1 MSPRN
6 KVVFY
11 YLSGLIFFEAV
22 VLTYVF
28 SLDRL
33 GQMSLINS
41 FHSSEADFS
50 FKIITSGA
58 EITIPILFLGYL
70 IWKKSD
76 LLKSY
81 VISYIFSTLIVQFLK
96 LVVFKDALRPLAY
109 FKGQAY
115 SWHMV
120 QNLMI
125 SEYNSMPSGHTS
137 AAWFMCFWISLLAQK
152 PILTVLITFYA
163 MLVAYSRV
171 YLFQHFPID
180 TAVGAVIGTGVSL
193 LVYYLN
199 VSKSDIKWFHIVSVT
214 LIYAGFF

>member
-22 VLTYVF
+22 VLTYIF

-41 FHSSEADFS
+41 SHSSWADLF

-70 IWKKSD
+70 IWEKSD
-76 LLKSY
+76 LLKPY
-81 VISYIFSTLIVQFLK
+81 VISYIFSTVLVQFLK
-96 LVVFKDALRPLAY
+96 LVVFKEALRPLAY

-115 SWHMV
+115 SWHLV
-120 QNLMI
+120 QNLLI
-125 SEYNSMPSGHTS
+125 HEYNSMPSGHTS
-137 AAWFMCFWISLLAQK
+137 AAWFMCFWISLAAKK
-152 PILTVLITFYA
+152 PWITLLMVFYA

-171 YLFQHFPID
+171 YLFQHFPVD
-180 TAVGAVIGTGVSL
+180 TAVGAMIGTGVSL
-193 LVYYLN
+193 LVYYFN
-199 VSKSDIKWFHIVSVT
+199 VSKSEIQ
-214 LIYAGFF
+214 

>member
-6 KVVFY
+6 KVAIF

-28 SLDRL
+28 SMDRL
-33 GQMSLINS
+33 VQMSLINS
-41 FHSSEADFS
+41 FHSPWADHF

-81 VISYIFSTLIVQFLK
+81 VISYIFSTVIVQFLK
-96 LVVFKDALRPLAY
+96 LVVFKEALRPLAY
-109 FKGQAY
+109 FKDQGQ
-115 SWHMV
+115 SWHLV
-120 QNLMI
+120 QNLLI
-125 SEYNSMPSGHTS
+125 SEFNSMPSGHTS
-137 AAWFMCFWISLLAQK
+137 AAWFMCFWISLAVKK
-152 PILTVLITFYA
+152 PNFTLFLLFYA

-171 YLFQHFPID
+171 YLFQHFPVD
-180 TAVGAVIGTGVSL
+180 TAAGAFIGTGVSL

-199 VSKSDIKWFHIVSVT
+199 VSKTD
-214 LIYAGFF
+214 LP

>member
-6 KVVFY
+6 KVVIC
-11 YLSGLIFFEAV
+11 YLSGLIFFEV
-22 VLTYVF
+22 VALTYVF
-28 SLDRL
+28 SFDRL
-33 GQMSLINS
+33 DQMSLINS
-41 FHSSEADFS
+41 FHSTEADFL
-50 FKIITSGA
+50 FKIISSGA

-81 VISYIFSTLIVQFLK
+81 VIAYILSTLIVQFLK
-96 LVVFKDALRPLAY
+96 LIVFKDALRPLAY
-109 FKGQAY
+109 FKGQAH

-120 QNLMI
+120 QNLLI

-137 AAWFMCFWISLLAQK
+137 AAWFMCFWISLVVQK
-152 PILTVLITFYA
+152 PFLTRLIIFYA

-171 YLFQHFPID
+171 YLFQHFPVD
-180 TAVGAVIGTGVSL
+180 TAVGAMIGTGVSL

-199 VSKSDIKWFHIVSVT
+199 VPKSDIK
-214 LIYAGFF
+214 

>member
-6 KVVFY
+6 KVVIY
-11 YLSGLIFFEAV
+11 YLSGLIFFEVV

-28 SLDRL
+28 SFERLD
-33 GQMSLINS
+33 QMSLINS
-41 FHSSEADFS
+41 FNSLGADFL

-81 VISYIFSTLIVQFLK
+81 VISYIFSTVIVQFLK

-109 FKGQAY
+109 FKGQGHA
-115 SWHMV
+115 WHLV

-125 SEYNSMPSGHTS
+125 NEYNSMPSGHTS
-137 AAWFMCFWISLLAQK
+137 AAWFMCFWISLVAQK
-152 PILTVLITFYA
+152 PILTVLIIFYA

-171 YLFQHFPID
+171 YLFQHFPVD
-180 TAVGAVIGTGVSL
+180 TAVGAMIGTGVSL
-193 LVYYLN
+193 LVYFVN
-199 VSKSDIKWFHIVSVT
+199 VSKSDLK
-214 LIYAGFF
+214 

>member
-6 KVVFY
+6 KVVIY

-22 VLTYVF
+22 VLTYIF
-28 SLDRL
+28 SLDRM

-41 FHSSEADFS
+41 FHSSEADFL

-81 VISYIFSTLIVQFLK
+81 VISYIFSTVIVQFLK

-109 FKGQAY
+109 FKGQGHA
-115 SWHMV
+115 WHLV

-125 SEYNSMPSGHTS
+125 NEYNSMPSGHTS
-137 AAWFMCFWISLLAQK
+137 AAWFMCFWISLVAQK
-152 PILTVLITFYA
+152 PILTVLIIFYA

-171 YLFQHFPID
+171 YLFQHFPVD
-180 TAVGAVIGTGVSL
+180 TAVGAMIGTGVSL
-193 LVYYLN
+193 LVYYVN
-199 VSKSDIKWFHIVSVT
+199 VSKSDLK
-214 LIYAGFF
+214 

>member
-6 KVVFY
+6 KVVIY
-11 YLSGLIFFEAV
+11 YLSGLIFFEVV

-28 SLDRL
+28 SFERLD
-33 GQMSLINS
+33 QMSLINS
-41 FHSSEADFS
+41 FNSTGTDFL

-81 VISYIFSTLIVQFLK
+81 VISYIFSTVIVQFLK

-109 FKGQAY
+109 FKGQGHA
-115 SWHMV
+115 WHLV
-120 QNLMI
+120 QNLLI
-125 SEYNSMPSGHTS
+125 NEYNSMPSGHTS
-137 AAWFMCFWISLLAQK
+137 AAWFMCFWISLVAQK
-152 PILTVLITFYA
+152 PILTVLIIFYA

-171 YLFQHFPID
+171 YLFQHFPVD
-180 TAVGAVIGTGVSL
+180 TAVGAMIGTGVSL
-193 LVYYLN
+193 LVYYVN
-199 VSKSDIKWFHIVSVT
+199 VSKSDLK
-214 LIYAGFF
+214 

>member
-1 MSPRN
+1 VGMSPRN
-6 KVVFY
+6 KVVIY
-11 YLSGLIFFEAV
+11 YLSGLIFFEVV

-28 SLDRL
+28 SFERLD
-33 GQMSLINS
+33 QMSLINS
-41 FHSSEADFS
+41 FNSLGADFL

-81 VISYIFSTLIVQFLK
+81 VISYIFSTVIVQFLK

-109 FKGQAY
+109 FKGQGHA
-115 SWHMV
+115 WHLV

-125 SEYNSMPSGHTS
+125 NEYNSMPSGHTS
-137 AAWFMCFWISLLAQK
+137 AAWFMCFWISLVAQK
-152 PILTVLITFYA
+152 PILTVLIIFYA

-171 YLFQHFPID
+171 YLFQHFPVD
-180 TAVGAVIGTGVSL
+180 TAVGAMIGTGVSL
-193 LVYYLN
+193 LVYFVN
-199 VSKSDIKWFHIVSVT
+199 VSKSDLK
-214 LIYAGFF
+214 

>member
-22 VLTYVF
+22 VLTYIF

-41 FHSSEADFS
+41 SHSSWADLF

-76 LLKSY
+76 LLKPY

-96 LVVFKDALRPLAY
+96 LIVFKDALRPLAY
-109 FKGQAY
+109 FKGQAH

-120 QNLMI
+120 QNLLI

-137 AAWFMCFWISLLAQK
+137 AAWFMCFWISLL
-152 PILTVLITFYA
+152 I
-163 MLVAYSRV
+163 
-171 YLFQHFPID
+171 
-180 TAVGAVIGTGVSL
+180 
-193 LVYYLN
+193 
-199 VSKSDIKWFHIVSVT
+199 
-214 LIYAGFF
+214 

>member
-6 KVVFY
+6 KVVIY

-22 VLTYVF
+22 VLTYIF

-96 LVVFKDALRPLAY
+96 LVVFRDALRPLAY

-152 PILTVLITFYA
+152 PILTILITFYA

-199 VSKSDIKWFHIVSVT
+199 VSKSDIK
-214 LIYAGFF
+214 

>member
-6 KVVFY
+6 KVVIY

-22 VLTYVF
+22 VLTYIF
-28 SLDRL
+28 SLDRM

-41 FHSSEADFS
+41 FYSTWADLF

-76 LLKSY
+76 LLKPY
-81 VISYIFSTLIVQFLK
+81 VISYIFSTVLVQFLK
-96 LVVFKDALRPLAY
+96 LVVFKEALRPLAY

-115 SWHMV
+115 SWHLV
-120 QNLMI
+120 QNLLI
-125 SEYNSMPSGHTS
+125 HEYNSMPSGHTS
-137 AAWFMCFWISLLAQK
+137 AAWFMCFWISLAAKK
-152 PILTVLITFYA
+152 PWITLLMVFYA

-171 YLFQHFPID
+171 YLFQHFPVD
-180 TAVGAVIGTGVSL
+180 TAVGAMIGTGVSL
-193 LVYYLN
+193 LVYYFN
-199 VSKSDIKWFHIVSVT
+199 VSKSEIQ
-214 LIYAGFF
+214 

>member
-6 KVVFY
+6 KVVIY
-11 YLSGLIFFEAV
+11 YLSGLIFFEV
-22 VLTYVF
+22 VALTYVF
-28 SLDRL
+28 SFERLD
-33 GQMSLINS
+33 QMSLINS
-41 FHSSEADFS
+41 FNSLGADFL

-81 VISYIFSTLIVQFLK
+81 VISYIFSTVIVQFLK

-109 FKGQAY
+109 FKGQGHA
-115 SWHMV
+115 WHLV

-125 SEYNSMPSGHTS
+125 NEYNSMPSGHTS
-137 AAWFMCFWISLLAQK
+137 AAWFMCFWISLVAQK
-152 PILTVLITFYA
+152 PILTVLIVFYA

-171 YLFQHFPID
+171 YLFQHFPVD
-180 TAVGAVIGTGVSL
+180 TAVGAMIGTGVSL
-193 LVYYLN
+193 LVYFVN
-199 VSKSDIKWFHIVSVT
+199 VSKSDLK
-214 LIYAGFF
+214 

>member
-6 KVVFY
+6 KVVIY

-22 VLTYVF
+22 VLTYIF

-41 FHSSEADFS
+41 FHSLWADLF

-76 LLKSY
+76 LLKPY
-81 VISYIFSTLIVQFLK
+81 LISYIFSTVLVQFLK
-96 LVVFKDALRPLAY
+96 LVVFKDALRPLSY

-115 SWHMV
+115 AWHLV
-120 QNLMI
+120 QNLLI
-125 SEYNSMPSGHTS
+125 HEYNSMPSGHTS
-137 AAWFMCFWISLLAQK
+137 AAWFMCFWISLAANK
-152 PILTVLITFYA
+152 PWITLLMVFYA
-163 MLVAYSRV
+163 ILVAYSRV
-171 YLFQHFPID
+171 YLFQHFPVD
-180 TAVGAVIGTGVSL
+180 TAAGAMIGTGVSL

-199 VSKSDIKWFHIVSVT
+199 VSKSDLK
-214 LIYAGFF
+214 

>member
-6 KVVFY
+6 KVVIY

-22 VLTYVF
+22 VLTYIF

-41 FHSSEADFS
+41 FHSLWADLF

-76 LLKSY
+76 LLKPY
-81 VISYIFSTLIVQFLK
+81 LISYIFSTVLVQFLK
-96 LVVFKDALRPLAY
+96 LVVFKDALRPLSY
-109 FKGQAY
+109 FKGQAHA
-115 SWHMV
+115 WHLV
-120 QNLMI
+120 QNLLI
-125 SEYNSMPSGHTS
+125 HEYNSMPSGHTS
-137 AAWFMCFWISLLAQK
+137 AAWFMCFWISLAANK
-152 PILTVLITFYA
+152 PWITLLLVFYTI
-163 MLVAYSRV
+163 LVAYSRV
-171 YLFQHFPID
+171 YLFQHFPVD
-180 TAVGAVIGTGVSL
+180 TAAGAMIGTGVSL

-199 VSKSDIKWFHIVSVT
+199 VSKSDLK
-214 LIYAGFF
+214 

>member
-6 KVVFY
+6 KVVIY

-22 VLTYVF
+22 VLTYIF

-41 FHSSEADFS
+41 SHSSWADLF

-76 LLKSY
+76 LLKPY
-81 VISYIFSTLIVQFLK
+81 VISYIFSTVLVQFLK
-96 LVVFKDALRPLAY
+96 LVVFKEALRPLAY

-115 SWHMV
+115 SWHLV
-120 QNLMI
+120 QNLLI
-125 SEYNSMPSGHTS
+125 HEYNSMPSGHTS
-137 AAWFMCFWISLLAQK
+137 AAWFMCFWISLAAKK
-152 PILTVLITFYA
+152 PWITLLMVSYA

-171 YLFQHFPID
+171 YLFQHFPVD
-180 TAVGAVIGTGVSL
+180 TAVGAMIGIGVSL
-193 LVYYLN
+193 LVYYFN
-199 VSKSDIKWFHIVSVT
+199 VSKSEIQ
-214 LIYAGFF
+214 

>member
-1 MSPRN
+1 MNPRN

-22 VLTYVF
+22 VLTYIF

-41 FHSSEADFS
+41 FHSSEADFL

-58 EITIPILFLGYL
+58 EITIPILFFGYL

-96 LVVFKDALRPLAY
+96 LIVFNNALRPLAY

-115 SWHMV
+115 SWHLV

-137 AAWFMCFWISLLAQK
+137 AAWFMCFWISLLANK
-152 PILTVLITFYA
+152 PLITLLMVFYA
-163 MLVAYSRV
+163 ILVAYSRV
-171 YLFQHFPID
+171 YLFQHFPVD
-180 TAVGAVIGTGVSL
+180 TAVGAMIGTGVSL

-199 VSKSDIKWFHIVSVT
+199 VSKSD
-214 LIYAGFF
+214 LQ

>member
-109 FKGQAY
+109 FKGQGHA
-115 SWHMV
+115 WHLV
-120 QNLMI
+120 QSLMI
-125 SEYNSMPSGHTS
+125 NEYNSMPSGHTS
-137 AAWFMCFWISLLAQK
+137 AAWFMCFWISLVAQK
-152 PILTVLITFYA
+152 PILTVLIIFYA

-171 YLFQHFPID
+171 YLFQHFPVD
-180 TAVGAVIGTGVSL
+180 TAVGAMIGTGVSL
-193 LVYYLN
+193 LVYFVN
-199 VSKSDIKWFHIVSVT
+199 VSKSDLK
-214 LIYAGFF
+214 